1 MKLKYL
7 FGATGFIALLGFIGV
22 FSEERTFL
30 AFFAFAVDFQ
40 YFFVKDDEMWNL
52 YMCRSAAKAFC
63 CGMITMALFSFIAFI
78 LGKSSVYALV
88 GGLAAGWA
96 AAVAANAV
104 LVAIYNFSAGRAL
117 KEND

>member
-22 FSEERTFL
+22 LSSEKAFL

-40 YFFVKDDEMWNL
+40 YFFVRDDEMWNL
-52 YMCRSAAKAFC
+52 YMCRSAARAFC
-63 CGMITMALFSFIAFI
+63 CGMITMALFSFISFI
-78 LGKSSVYALV
+78 LGKGSTYALV

-96 AAVAANAV
+96 AAVTSNAV

-117 KEND
+117 KADD

>member
-63 CGMITMALFSFIAFI
+63 CGMITMALF
-78 LGKSSVYALV
+78 
-88 GGLAAGWA
+88 WA

>member
-22 FSEERTFL
+22 FSDEKAFL

-40 YFFVKDDEMWNL
+40 YFFVRDDEMWNT
-52 YMCRSAAKAFC
+52 YMCRSAARAFC
-63 CGMITMALFSFIAFI
+63 CGMITMALFSFI
-78 LGKSSVYALV
+78 SYALV

-96 AAVAANAV
+96 AAVACNAV

-117 KEND
+117 KEDD

>member
-22 FSEERTFL
+22 FSEEKAFL

-40 YFFVKDDEMWNL
+40 YFFVRDDEMWNT
-52 YMCRSAAKAFC
+52 YMCRSAARAFC
-63 CGMITMALFSFIAFI
+63 CGMITMALFSFISF
-78 LGKSSVYALV
+78 LMGKDSAYALA

-96 AAVAANAV
+96 AAVACNAV

-117 KEND
+117 KEDD

>member
-1 MKLKYL
+1 MKLKHL

-63 CGMITMALFSFIAFI
+63 CGMITMALFSVISFI
-78 LGKSSVYALV
+78 LGKGSVYALV